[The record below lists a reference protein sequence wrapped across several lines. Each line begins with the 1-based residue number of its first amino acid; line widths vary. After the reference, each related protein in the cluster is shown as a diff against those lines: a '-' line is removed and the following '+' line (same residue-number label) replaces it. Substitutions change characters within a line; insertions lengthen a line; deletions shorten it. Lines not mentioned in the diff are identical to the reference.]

1 MNDEFQKCL
10 KDFAI
15 LYINLG
21 FTNASDVI
29 KECNKING
37 KMSMFKNIEIIQLFT
52 FIFLRELIR
61 IKQEKRDN
69 GKSQEFITA
78 AKAAENVDN
87 YEELVALRE
96 FVDKRLSKYKQHKV

>member
-1 MNDEFQKCL
+1 MDEKLKNAL

-15 LYINLG
+15 FHIDHG

-37 KMSMFKNIEIIQLFT
+37 EMSMFKNKEIIPLFT
-52 FIFLRELIR
+52 FIFLRELLR

-96 FVDKRLSKYKQHKV
+96 FVDKRLSKYRQHQK